1 MPLFINTTGGMKNL
15 PVVLF
20 IPSIGIKI
28 MILVLFDKILVLFD
42 RSIRI
47 PRARTRIHKVF
58 SLATVA
64 TLQHYLRISVLRVA
78 TR

>member
-1 MPLFINTTGGMKNL
+1 MKNL
-15 PVVLF
+15 SVVLF
-20 IPSIGIKI
+20 IPMLGIKI
-28 MILVLFDKILVLFD
+28 MILVLFNNILVFSNKMLVFFD

-47 PRARTRIHKVF
+47 PRARTRIHKF
-58 SLATVA
+58 FYPATVA